1 MKQIRILS
9 LAVQDLEQGRD
20 FYEAQQPGIGDYFLD
35 SLFSDIDALLL
46 HAGVHERHFGYYR
59 SLAKR
64 FPFAIYYRL
73 DGNLIQDW
81 RVLDCRSNPS
91 RLARARSKS

>member
-1 MKQIRILS
+1 MLKQVSSPHSI
-9 LAVQDLEQGRD
+9 
-20 FYEAQQPGIGDYFLD
+20 EAGADYFLD

-73 DGNLIQDW
+73 DGNLIQ
-81 RVLDCRSNPS
+81 V
-91 RLARARSKS
+91 